1 MDFQIS
7 RDYIAKMYNILYC
20 TEHSPT
26 ATSIQIMEKRQDVPY
41 ISVLNAMVILQH
53 LKLGSTIRNS

>member
-1 MDFQIS
+1 
-7 RDYIAKMYNILYC
+7 MYNILYC

-41 ISVLNAMVILQH
+41 ISVPTIKARLNYKE
-53 LKLGSTIRNS
+53 KLNRTNSPFFLSKIYINIK

>member
-41 ISVLNAMVILQH
+41 ISVPTIKARLNY
-53 LKLGSTIRNS
+53 KE